1 MEPILRQGMEGDAVR
16 ELQRLLFN
24 KGFYDG
30 PIDGQFGEA
39 VTDAVINFQVAYDL
53 LSDGVVTDEAWDSL
67 REQATDDSSG
77 FFSPRGFDELDDGF
91 GTTSFDD
98 HDDFATSPVFG
109 NSDDFGTGDD
119 EVDESNLNE
128 DLMATIS
135 PAILAQTSIHEM
147 WSDASSAP
155 ISAPDHFLHSS
166 GGYSDDE
173 YGSDLGA
180 EALEDFADDLG
191 DQLNEALEDALDAIS
206 PMFVDLVAAAQSF
219 DLSNS
224 QHAKALDNLQLELDG
239 NILKE
244 FTRQWYAATE
254 THITSLLEA
263 FISYDYE
270 GPATQE
276 TALEWVQDQLSPSA
290 IQQFAVAWG
299 QEMVR
304 KFPATDLA
312 SAQELIDKAASDLAQ
327 DLVNDL
333 AEDFVSDDLTND
345 DLANDELGNDGWES
359 DAPTDIDEGTIDGA
373 DSGDFTTD
381 VSTDWDDSPADGLG
395 DEILPDDITNPVAEE
410 LTEDLKSDQSVPPS
424 VDSTSGDSIAPP
436 IPDSITDASSVMPP
450 LPSADNATDD
460 NTSATPPTMVSSL
473 ANASSS
479 LGLLSSLLNDD
490 DDTPDFSDLPPSQ
503 LLTQSGRFVPPKQ
516 ISLVDAATSYSGLSH
531 QSFALQTLDKKIDD
545 QLRLDF
551 CARWM
556 VGSQDLG
563 LRADETPDIISLEEA
578 FHGYQPS
585 QTPCQPVALKWLESQ
600 LPEVDLENFTKIWF
614 SQNIGLAGR
623 ISLYEA
629 ANRYDPTRYPG
640 QLEALNYINDQ
651 LGCQPGL
658 LQQFAARW
666 QSATSGIIL
675 ATAPMGITLK
685 ETFYNFNSDRHPSQI
700 LAFAWLERQ
709 LSPALLSEFSQR
721 WYQAIRAASEP
732 AQ

>member
-67 REQATDDSSG
+67 REQAADDSSG

-98 HDDFATSPVFG
+98 HDELTTSPFFG
-109 NSDDFGTGDD
+109 SGDDISDSDDD
-119 EVDESNLNE
+119 EVDESDLNE

-147 WSDASSAP
+147 WSDASSDP
-155 ISAPDHFLHSS
+155 ISAPDHFLHSI
-166 GGYSDDE
+166 GGYSGDE
-173 YGSDLGA
+173 SGSDLGSDLGA
-180 EALEDFADDLG
+180 EALEDFGDDLG
-191 DQLNEALEDALDAIS
+191 NQLNEALEDALDAIS
-206 PMFVDLVAAAQSF
+206 PVFVDLVAAAQGF

-224 QHAKALDNLQLELDG
+224 QHAKALDNLQFELDS
-239 NILKE
+239 NILRE

-276 TALEWVQDQLSPSA
+276 TALEWVQEQLSPSA
-290 IQQFAVAWG
+290 IQQFAMAWG

-304 KFPATDLA
+304 KLPATDLT
-312 SAQELIDKAASDLAQ
+312 SAENLIDKAASDLADALTD

-333 AEDFVSDDLTND
+333 ADDFVS
-345 DLANDELGNDGWES
+345 DELGNDDWAS
-359 DAPTDIDEGTIDGA
+359 DAPSDIDDGA
-373 DSGDFTTD
+373 INSTDPGDFTTD
-381 VSTDWDDSPADGLG
+381 SSTDWGDSPADSLE
-395 DEILPDDITNPVAEE
+395 DEILPDDVTNSVVEE

-424 VDSTSGDSIAPP
+424 VNSTSGDSIAPP
-436 IPDSITDASSVMPP
+436 MPDSITDASSVMPP
-450 LPSADNATDD
+450 LSSPDNAT
-460 NTSATPPTMVSSL
+460 NSATPPTMVSSL

-531 QSFALQTLDKKIDD
+531 QSFALQTLDQKIDD

-563 LRADETPDIISLEEA
+563 LRPDETPDIISLEES

-600 LPEVDLENFTKIWF
+600 LSEVDLENFTKIWF

-666 QSATSGIIL
+666 QSATSGMIL
-675 ATAPMGITLK
+675 TTAPMGITLK

-721 WYQAIRAASEP
+721 WYQAIRAVSEA